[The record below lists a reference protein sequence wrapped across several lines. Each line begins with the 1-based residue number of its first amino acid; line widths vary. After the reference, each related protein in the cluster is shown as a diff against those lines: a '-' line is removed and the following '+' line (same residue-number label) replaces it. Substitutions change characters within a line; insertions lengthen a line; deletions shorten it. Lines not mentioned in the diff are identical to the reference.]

1 MGRSPRRLATSD
13 AWFKTLHANLLLLI
27 LRCVCTITTPLAAL
41 WPFRRSCS
49 CSAAISPDKCPAA
62 WATSSIWSYLAWES
76 TVYTHAYS
84 CTYVSM
90 YVCMTVCMYVCIC
103 VYVCMH
109 VCMYVCMYVCVCEC
123 MYVCM
128 CECMYV
134 CRWKWL
140 HGDAASILPI
150 ESREAGGFVQGSL
163 TNLDWEPPS
172 RTINCLARSTRILL
186 ASQIQKIKW
195 DNSTEKISGN
205 PTSTI

>member
-27 LRCVCTITTPLAAL
+27 LRCVCTITTPHAAL

-90 YVCMTVCMYVCIC
+90 YVCMYLCI
-103 VYVCMH
+103 
-109 VCMYVCMYVCVCEC
+109 CMYVCMYVCV
-123 MYVCM
+123 

-163 TNLDWEPPS
+163 TNWDWEPPS

-186 ASQIQKIKW
+186 ASQIQKIQW
-195 DNSTEKISGN
+195 DNSTE
-205 PTSTI
+205 

>member
-27 LRCVCTITTPLAAL
+27 LRCVCTITTPHAAL

-90 YVCMTVCMYVCIC
+90 YVCMYLCI
-103 VYVCMH
+103 
-109 VCMYVCMYVCVCEC
+109 CMYVCMYVCMCVW

-128 CECMYV
+128 QVEMTSRR
-134 CRWKWL
+134 CRFHLAYRVSWGGRLCSRQPNQLGLGTSFAHNK
-140 HGDAASILPI
+140 LPCSVHKNTI
-150 ESREAGGFVQGSL
+150 SV
-163 TNLDWEPPS
+163 TN
-172 RTINCLARSTRILL
+172 T
-186 ASQIQKIKW
+186 K
-195 DNSTEKISGN
+195 NSVR
-205 PTSTI
+205 